1 VKLAGR
7 GSVPRCTDDEGVGQ
21 VAVPDRDL
29 AYSLKRPAGRYWR
42 CSDLRNRVIELLE
55 PTRRGGKVLRRP
67 TPASVLRRWLRL
79 AGRIGLALVSA
90 TTLILTGYAWTLSRQ
105 LNASPTTSA
114 VLDHP
119 SSTDRVGSAGFRPTA
134 AIGRR
139 TCYLWAWIAAP
150 TPRATHCLRR
160 CSRHCTP
167 AVTTAR

>member
-79 AGRIGLALVSA
+79 AGRIGLALPRSVNA
-90 TTLILTGYAWTLSRQ
+90 QVIDLGIHGGGAGNRTRVLRRLVR
-105 LNASPTTSA
+105 ASPCA
-114 VLDHP
+114 V
-119 SSTDRVGSAGFRPTA
+119 R
-134 AIGRR
+134 
-139 TCYLWAWIAAP
+139 
-150 TPRATHCLRR
+150 
-160 CSRHCTP
+160 
-167 AVTTAR
+167 

>member
-79 AGRIGLALVSA
+79 PGRIGLALPRSVNAQVIDLGIHSGGA
-90 TTLILTGYAWTLSRQ
+90 GNRTRVLRRLVR
-105 LNASPTTSA
+105 ASPCA
-114 VLDHP
+114 V
-119 SSTDRVGSAGFRPTA
+119 R
-134 AIGRR
+134 
-139 TCYLWAWIAAP
+139 
-150 TPRATHCLRR
+150 
-160 CSRHCTP
+160 
-167 AVTTAR
+167 

>member
-79 AGRIGLALVSA
+79 AGRIGLALPRSVNAQVIDLGIHSGGA
-90 TTLILTGYAWTLSRQ
+90 GNRTRVLRRLVR
-105 LNASPTTSA
+105 ASPCA
-114 VLDHP
+114 V
-119 SSTDRVGSAGFRPTA
+119 R
-134 AIGRR
+134 
-139 TCYLWAWIAAP
+139 
-150 TPRATHCLRR
+150 
-160 CSRHCTP
+160 
-167 AVTTAR
+167 

>member
-79 AGRIGLALVSA
+79 AGRIGLALTRSVNAQVIDLGIHSGGA
-90 TTLILTGYAWTLSRQ
+90 GNRTRVLRRLVR
-105 LNASPTTSA
+105 ASPCA
-114 VLDHP
+114 V
-119 SSTDRVGSAGFRPTA
+119 R
-134 AIGRR
+134 
-139 TCYLWAWIAAP
+139 
-150 TPRATHCLRR
+150 
-160 CSRHCTP
+160 
-167 AVTTAR
+167 